1 MLCPNLMWVAMK
13 LLICLIAAWGLVLV
27 AMVVNSFSSSKDSQL
42 NESRFL
48 ELCRKA
54 TPGYGL

>member
-1 MLCPNLMWVAMK
+1 MFWPNLMRVSMK
-13 LLICLIAAWGLVLV
+13 ALICLIVAWGLVLL
-27 AMVVNSFSSSKDSQL
+27 AMFVNSLSSPRDSQL

>member
-1 MLCPNLMWVAMK
+1 MTQIGA
-13 LLICLIAAWGLVLV
+13 GLVAGIDLLDGGTGLV
-27 AMVVNSFSSSKDSQL
+27 SLAMFVNSLSSSKDSQL

>member
-1 MLCPNLMWVAMK
+1 MTQIGA
-13 LLICLIAAWGLVLV
+13 GLVAGIELLDGGTGLV
-27 AMVVNSFSSSKDSQL
+27 SLAMFVNSLSSSKDSQL

>member
-1 MLCPNLMWVAMK
+1 VTQIGA
-13 LLICLIAAWGLVLV
+13 GLVAGIELLDGGTGLV
-27 AMVVNSFSSSKDSQL
+27 SLAMFVNSLSSSRDSQL